1 MEAAS
6 FAFCVLCDVVLQCDY
21 NEGPFQSGSIPAKV
35 GQLLLI
41 DCLFYGYCRK
51 IPKAQQLQDRLPR
64 K

>member
-21 NEGPFQSGSIPAKV
+21 NEEPFQSGSIPAKV

-51 IPKAQQLQDRLPR
+51 IPKAQ
-64 K
+64 